1 MLQVGPNGSL
11 RKCQRKLTI
20 HSFFTVVPRNYRQRK
35 RQMCDEMC
43 RLHKHHAYGFQ
54 PQSEGQIIWHS
65 KISAELDTSVTHVY
79 DSSIVE
85 EITGKKKKSLIS

>member
-1 MLQVGPNGSL
+1 MHSL
-11 RKCQRKLTI
+11 
-20 HSFFTVVPRNYRQRK
+20 FTVVPRNYRQRK

-54 PQSEGQIIWHS
+54 LQSEGQIWHS
-65 KISAELDTSVTHVY
+65 EISAELGTSVTHVY

-85 EITGKKKKSLIS
+85 EITEKKQKQKKH